1 MPQPKRLDAS
11 PTPGQRA
18 GARTSLRRR
27 AASRARRAL
36 LALSCLALLTTST
49 TACDKNRTD
58 AIVLVNQGVKALERG
73 DVGTARSHFGRAAR
87 LDPSNAAAHY
97 HLGLVMLYNAEEPAQ
112 ALVHF
117 ETAQGLAS
125 DDVETLYQ
133 LGRLLVK
140 QGDAERG
147 LSHLQRASEVD
158 PNHSGA
164 WHHKGVALRK
174 LDRIKEADTALRE
187 SIAIDP
193 MVNRSYMALG
203 DLYEA
208 FGADAA
214 ARAVFEEG
222 LHHRPRDPDL
232 LNGLGVLALRRG
244 DIDSAVESL
253 TEALSRDG
261 SRVDAAFNLAF
272 ALAEGGKAK
281 EAISQLHIYLQ
292 HADPVTDKSNLRVAR
307 ALKETLLGE
316 VD

>member
-1 MPQPKRLDAS
+1 MLQATNAPRRLLILAL
-11 PTPGQRA
+11 
-18 GARTSLRRR
+18 SL
-27 AASRARRAL
+27 AL
-36 LALSCLALLTTST
+36 LA
-49 TACDKNRTD
+49 TAPGCDKNKTD
-58 AIVLVNQGVKALERG
+58 AIVLVNQGVRALDRG

-117 ETAQGLAS
+117 ETAQGLS
-125 DDVETLYQ
+125 GDDVETLYQ

-140 QGDAERG
+140 QGDADRG
-147 LSHLQRASEVD
+147 LAHLQHATEVD
-158 PNHSGA
+158 PNHAGA
-164 WHHKGVALRK
+164 WHYKGLALRH
-174 LDRIKEADTALRE
+174 LERVKEADTALRE
-187 SIAIDP
+187 SITIDP
-193 MVNRSYMALG
+193 LVNRSYLALG
-203 DLYEA
+203 DLYES
-208 FGADAA
+208 FGRDAA

-244 DIDSAVESL
+244 DVDQAVESL
-253 TEALSRDG
+253 TEALSRDA

-281 EAISQLHIYLQ
+281 EAISQLHVYLQ
-292 HADPVTDKSNLRVAR
+292 GADPVADKSNLRVAR

-316 VD
+316 VE